1 MVRDERG
8 DKEAGG
14 VVLKKKWGTPKTT
27 LRQKFLHCVS
37 VSNQLQQW
45 TNFCTNFSPKS
56 GGVGDASPLS
66 KKVGTPSPP
75 HYTPGKKPRE
85 LARLLRLYVEYI
97 GNVCLQER
105 RTAALTL
112 TEPSN
117 CLLSVSLSVPWSYH
131 YNSMVRTVSNHNAG
145 GAALLLAI
153 HESFNLLCPLIRKS

>member
-56 GGVGDASPLS
+56 GGMADASPLS

-75 HYTPGKKPRE
+75 PLHRWE
-85 LARLLRLYVEYI
+85 E
-97 GNVCLQER
+97 
-105 RTAALTL
+105 AAG
-112 TEPSN
+112 
-117 CLLSVSLSVPWSYH
+117 
-131 YNSMVRTVSNHNAG
+131 A
-145 GAALLLAI
+145 GAAAATVKSKEVKFSHTRYRALGP
-153 HESFNLLCPLIRKS
+153 ELIPVYRQSARR